1 MNNSIVD
8 SKVHLLRA
16 GESTSEFEIL
26 GVSIIAHLL
35 AIPRLF
41 SRKDLVELPGST
53 IQWFG
58 HLYRHPG
65 KMSGYQQAWIG
76 KAFEYAVA
84 ELFNNR
90 SEPYWSLI
98 CGGIDAA
105 LSTRVSP
112 RVNQV
117 SLDIERL
124 SCVRVS
130 RECADAE
137 DLKRE
142 FGRFRILRDARRS
155 IDNAARTFP
164 GLETKV
170 DVLFCERE
178 TEEFRRFAVMASLK
192 VNREE
197 FLKDDVH
204 QDFHSFPIDLG
215 ISIETAKYRGVIFDP
230 GVGAYVAYLPM
241 NVKLGIYAWKNASRI
256 VGIALAEGQKN
267 KLIQFFQGLF
277 RPGTPEN
284 YWVEFL
290 AKRLQVD
297 IKDVAQEIRRTL
309 RRAPRER
316 ITTVPVLLGARE
328 DAVLDLGVQ

>member
-1 MNNSIVD
+1 MNNGIVD

-53 IQWFG
+53 IHWFG
-58 HLYRHPG
+58 RLYRHPG

-142 FGRFRILRDARRS
+142 FGRCRILRDARRS
-155 IDNAARTFP
+155 AKHQES
-164 GLETKV
+164 GL
-170 DVLFCERE
+170 
-178 TEEFRRFAVMASLK
+178 
-192 VNREE
+192 
-197 FLKDDVH
+197 
-204 QDFHSFPIDLG
+204 
-215 ISIETAKYRGVIFDP
+215 
-230 GVGAYVAYLPM
+230 LP
-241 NVKLGIYAWKNASRI
+241 S
-256 VGIALAEGQKN
+256 
-267 KLIQFFQGLF
+267 QFFLGPGKTRCWILSCSDEA
-277 RPGTPEN
+277 RPSLT
-284 YWVEFL
+284 FCC
-290 AKRLQVD
+290 
-297 IKDVAQEIRRTL
+297 T
-309 RRAPRER
+309 
-316 ITTVPVLLGARE
+316 
-328 DAVLDLGVQ
+328 